1 MISFYLNIINDLQNN
16 HILYYFIII
25 LILYLL
31 NIEIILNFHFLQ
43 SMEYFD
49 KIYVI
54 IMGLFLLIFNIFIY
68 LVNNKEYFILFDLF
82 LLFATIF
89 PDIHNDLVKVH
100 LSFIFDFLLN
110 NLYGFLLYILHFI
123 NDYYNPMVLKI
134 HFVLSIHSLI
144 VILTMLVYYFLL
156 LLLIHL
162 LYLKLQYFLLYF
174 LIMKYLLICHLKIIF
189 YFILNCTLNSI
200 QESISRAV
208 FLAEEL
214 SSYFD
219 HYPHLPPSCF
229 FYF

>member
-89 PDIHNDLVKVH
+89 LYIHNDLVKVH

-134 HFVLSIHSLI
+134 NSVLFIHSLI

-162 LYLKLQYFLLYF
+162 LYLKLQYFMLYF
-174 LIMKYLLICHLKIIF
+174 LIMIYLLICHLKIIF
-189 YFILNCTLNSI
+189 CFILNCTLNSI

-208 FLAEEL
+208 VLAEEL

>member
-1 MISFYLNIINDLQNN
+1 
-16 HILYYFIII
+16 
-25 LILYLL
+25 
-31 NIEIILNFHFLQ
+31 
-43 SMEYFD
+43 MEYFD

-89 PDIHNDLVKVH
+89 LYIHNDLVKVH

-134 HFVLSIHSLI
+134 NSVLSIHSLI

-174 LIMKYLLICHLKIIF
+174 LIMIYLLICHLKIIF
-189 YFILNCTLNSI
+189 CFILNCTLNSI
-200 QESISRAV
+200 
-208 FLAEEL
+208 
-214 SSYFD
+214 
-219 HYPHLPPSCF
+219 
-229 FYF
+229 